1 MNTYNGNTNGNYNNN
16 YQGNYNNYNENRS
29 IKTVEQFSWKGF
41 LSRAVLVVI
50 FVLLLSWLLPMPNTK
65 ELEGKVDN
73 LSANVSVITDRIFNE
88 NINNMK
94 NAAKDYFTIKR
105 LPKNINEKVKISLK
119 EMIDKKLLLN
129 VLDKKGNACN
139 YDSSYVEITRLDKEY
154 EMKTY
159 LSCDGASDY
168 ILSYMDLEC
177 NQSCNN
183 ECNLVEKEPTVEPDS
198 KGENTKNYIYKF
210 KKV

>member
-129 VLDKKGNACN
+129 VLDKKGNAFGN
-139 YDSSYVEITRLDKEY
+139 NFI
-154 EMKTY
+154 
-159 LSCDGASDY
+159 
-168 ILSYMDLEC
+168 EC
-177 NQSCNN
+177 
-183 ECNLVEKEPTVEPDS
+183 
-198 KGENTKNYIYKF
+198 
-210 KKV
+210 